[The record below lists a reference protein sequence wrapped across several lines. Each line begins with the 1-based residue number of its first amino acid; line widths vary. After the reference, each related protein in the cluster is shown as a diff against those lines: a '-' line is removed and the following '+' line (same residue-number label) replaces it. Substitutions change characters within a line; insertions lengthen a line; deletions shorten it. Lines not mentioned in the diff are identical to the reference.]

1 MIFLFQW
8 VNIVLLLIIFILP
21 FGAAYF
27 FVNYMK
33 DKDLKKDSIEVRLK
47 LLEARVAELEDYIN
61 RSE

>member
-27 FVNYMK
+27 FVKYMK
-33 DKDLKKDSIEVRLK
+33 DKDLKKDSIEVRIK
-47 LLEARVAELEDYIN
+47 LLEDRVAELEDYIN